1 MTVDQ
6 GLGQG
11 GRPFPQPV
19 LPLLM
24 VAAAAAISAGFACVT
39 PFPAFALAAAYLLR
53 PRTALLTVTA
63 VWLTNQA
70 VGFAFLNYP
79 LDGDTVLWG
88 LAIGLATLAATA
100 AARGTLRLVHWNLV
114 GSLAAAGIFAF
125 GLYEAGLLLVALV
138 LGGTGAFTA
147 SIVGQFALLNI
158 AWAAALLGTAEAL
171 RYAGLLQLDR
181 ANPSAA

>member
-6 GLGQG
+6 GLAQG

-39 PFPAFALAAAYLLR
+39 PFPAFALAAAYLLG
-53 PRTALLTVTA
+53 PRAALLTVAA
-63 VWLTNQA
+63 VWVANQA
-70 VGFAFLNYP
+70 VGFAFLSYP
-79 LDGDTVLWG
+79 WDVDTALWG
-88 LAIGLATLAATA
+88 LAIGLAALVATV
-100 AARGTLRLVHWNLV
+100 AARATLRVTHWTV
-114 GSLAAAGIFAF
+114 IGSLAAAGVVAF
-125 GLYEAGLLLVALV
+125 GLYEAALLLVALV
-138 LGGTGAFTA
+138 LGGTEAFTV

-171 RYAGLLQLDR
+171 RYAGLLQLSPD
-181 ANPSAA
+181 NTSAA